1 MLTDGIIPEYQLEI
15 KQIVDY
21 PRCRIY
27 RQFIQTLIADRSIR
41 INNGCSGLF
50 YFTVLSSYAN
60 FRTSY
65 RRLDGISYTIHPGEW
80 ICSLEEVAQWF
91 RCRTKGRA
99 LDILF
104 MLQEAHLI
112 QYTVLGRGKVVKYRV
127 VGWHRHNTVLD
138 YNCPCQKDVG
148 FFFLP
153 VSTAAEL
160 VSMGKCSDMDILLD
174 LWISAVYNDKRVQG
188 SFSGPVAYFRDGSG
202 CPLVSYADLA
212 QRWGISKATVG
223 RVLKKLTRQ
232 GHISLLT
239 FPGRHGTA
247 IYLQNYLSTMFQ
259 ISDVMV
265 DKEEVALSLNIK
277 LTAQESES
285 VAEQPAESVST
296 EPVIVSE
303 PSEAQVARRV
313 LQILALQGIS
323 CGECPR
329 CSYKLY
335 PLSGDG
341 EGILEGGLTAQRRF
355 RMEVLCGGR
364 PVYAFELSTRAVD
377 MREEGVCL
385 NA

>member
-1 MLTDGIIPEYQLEI
+1 MTEYQLEL

-27 RQFIQTLIADRSIR
+27 RQFIQTLITDRSIR
-41 INNGCSGLF
+41 TNNGGSGLF
-50 YFTVLSSYAN
+50 YFTVLCSYAN

-65 RRLDGISYTIHPGEW
+65 RRLDGISYTIYPGEW
-80 ICSLEEVAQWF
+80 ICSMSEMAQWF

-99 LDILF
+99 LDILL
-104 MLQEAHLI
+104 MLQEAHLV
-112 QYTVLGRGKVVKYRV
+112 QYTVLGRGRLVKYRIMD
-127 VGWHRHNTVLD
+127 WRRHNTVLD

-153 VSTAAEL
+153 VSTATEL
-160 VSMGKCSDMDILLD
+160 VSFGKCSDMDILLD
-174 LWISAVYNDKRVQG
+174 LWISAVYNDQRVQG

-202 CPLVSYADLA
+202 CPLVSYTDLA
-212 QRWGISKATVG
+212 LRWGISKATVG
-223 RVLKKLTRQ
+223 RTLKKLAKQ

-277 LTAQESES
+277 LAPQESGAAD
-285 VAEQPAESVST
+285 AEQSAGSVS
-296 EPVIVSE
+296 EGAVIVSE
-303 PSEAQVARRV
+303 PAEGQIAQRV

-323 CGECPR
+323 CGACPR

-341 EGILEGGLTAQRRF
+341 EGMLEGCSAAKRF
-355 RMEVLCGGR
+355 FLLDVCCHRGR
-364 PVYAFELSTRAVD
+364 TIYVFELSTRAVD
-377 MREEGVCL
+377 ALEEGGCA
-385 NA
+385 NG

>member
-1 MLTDGIIPEYQLEI
+1 MTEYQLEL

-27 RQFIQTLIADRSIR
+27 RQFIQTLITDRSIR
-41 INNGCSGLF
+41 TNNGGSGLF
-50 YFTVLSSYAN
+50 YFTVLCSYAN

-65 RRLDGISYTIHPGEW
+65 RRMDGISYTIYPGEW
-80 ICSLEEVAQWF
+80 ICSMSEMAQWF

-112 QYTVLGRGKVVKYRV
+112 QYTVLGRGRLVKYRIM
-127 VGWHRHNTVLD
+127 GWRRHNTVLD

-148 FFFLP
+148 FFFFP

-160 VSMGKCSDMDILLD
+160 VSFGECSDMDILLD
-174 LWISAVYNDKRVQG
+174 LWISAVYNDQRVQG

-202 CPLVSYADLA
+202 CPLVSYTDLA
-212 QRWGISKATVG
+212 QRWGISRATVG
-223 RVLKKLTRQ
+223 RALKKLAKQ

-277 LTAQESES
+277 LTPQESET
-285 VAEQPAESVST
+285 AAAGSVS
-296 EPVIVSE
+296 EGAIIVSE
-303 PSEAQVARRV
+303 LTEDQIAQRV
-313 LQILALQGIS
+313 LQILALQGVP
-323 CGECPR
+323 CGACPH

-341 EGILEGGLTAQRRF
+341 EGMLEGCSAAQRF
-355 RMEVLCGGR
+355 FHMEVCCRSGR
-364 PVYAFELSTRAVD
+364 PIYVFELSTRAVD
-377 MREEGVCL
+377 AQEEGGCE
-385 NA
+385 NG

>member
-1 MLTDGIIPEYQLEI
+1 MAIIPEYQLEI

-21 PRCRIY
+21 PRCRVY
-27 RQFIQTLIADRSIR
+27 RQFIQALIADRSIR
-41 INNGCSGLF
+41 TNNGCSGLF
-50 YFTVLSSYAN
+50 YFTVLCSYAN

-65 RRLDGISYTIHPGEW
+65 RRLDGISYTIYPGEW
-80 ICSLEEVAQWF
+80 ICSLGEMAQWF
-91 RCRTKGRA
+91 RCRTKGRV

-112 QYTVLGRGKVVKYRV
+112 QYTVLGRGKLVKYRV
-127 VGWHRHNTVLD
+127 VDWHRHNTVLD

-174 LWISAVYNDKRVQG
+174 LWISAVYNDNRVQG

-223 RVLKKLTRQ
+223 RVLKKLAKQ
-232 GHISLLT
+232 GHICLLT

-259 ISDVMV
+259 VSDVMV
-265 DKEEVALSLNIK
+265 DKEEVALSLNIR
-277 LTAQESES
+277 LTPQESKAAA
-285 VAEQPAESVST
+285 VEQPADSVSAQ
-296 EPVIVSE
+296 PAIVSE
-303 PSEAQVARRV
+303 PAESQIAQRV
-313 LQILALQGIS
+313 LQILALQGVS
-323 CGECPR
+323 CGSCPR

-335 PLSGDG
+335 PLSDDG
-341 EGILEGGLTAQRRF
+341 EGMLEGGPAAQRRF
-355 RMEVLCGGR
+355 RMEVLCHSGR
-364 PVYAFELSTRAVD
+364 PIYVFELSTRAVD
-377 MREEGVCL
+377 AQEEGGL
-385 NA
+385 AHG

>member
-1 MLTDGIIPEYQLEI
+1 MAEYQLEI

-41 INNGCSGLF
+41 TNNGGSGLF
-50 YFTVLSSYAN
+50 YFTVLCSYAN

-65 RRLDGISYTIHPGEW
+65 RRMDGISYTIHPGEW
-80 ICSLEEVAQWF
+80 ICSLDEMAQWF
-91 RCRTKGRA
+91 RCHTKGRA

-112 QYTVLGRGKVVKYRV
+112 QYTVLGRGRLVKYRIID
-127 VGWHRHNTVLD
+127 WRRHNTVLD

-160 VSMGKCSDMDILLD
+160 VSIGKCSDMDILLD
-174 LWISAVYNDKRVQG
+174 LWISAVYNDQRVQG
-188 SFSGPVAYFRDGSG
+188 SFSGPVAYFRNGSG

-212 QRWGISKATVG
+212 QRWNVSKTTAG
-223 RVLKKLTRQ
+223 RVLKKLAKQ

-277 LTAQESES
+277 LSPQGSE
-285 VAEQPAESVST
+285 VAATKQPADSVSE

-303 PSEAQVARRV
+303 PTEDQIARQV

-323 CGECPR
+323 CGACPR

-335 PLSGDG
+335 PLSDDG
-341 EGILEGGLTAQRRF
+341 EGVLEGGPAAQRRS
-355 RMEVLCGGR
+355 RMEVLCHSGR
-364 PVYAFELSTRAVD
+364 PIYVFELSIRAVD
-377 MREEGVCL
+377 TQEKGGCA
-385 NA
+385 NG